1 MNELRAGQ
9 TPFDPDED
17 DFLIPSAPR
26 RAAARP
32 DADLVVNLS
41 AMNLRSTAPIQLE
54 SSLLTF
60 VDGAELGGG
69 PLNKSLATSLH
80 GLLKLL
86 PGEDL
91 IVQEVEEGEDPGAA
105 LDPLLRE
112 TSKHLKSIGRVNILV
127 AGQTGVGK
135 SSLINAV
142 FGEEFARTA
151 AGRPVTQHAEWFS
164 SDTIP
169 LRILDTKGLEAKD
182 YAATVSDLRA
192 EIETCRA
199 MKDAKDQLHIGWL
212 CISTPSSR
220 IQDAEIDVLRTLAK
234 YDIPTIVVLTK
245 YDDEPEFIEV
255 VDGVLTER
263 RVPRHAIVPVRAVAK
278 KHLPQAGL
286 SDLVVATFRALPSA
300 HRAAFAAAQKVNLD
314 LNKEAANEYVK
325 AAAAA
330 AAAAAVIPIPMADA
344 LSLAPIQTG
353 MMVGISAAFG
363 LPLDRQA
370 VLQLMTTVLGCVALS
385 AAGRWAVGTVLKL
398 IPGPGSVIGG
408 ILNAGVAGTLTLT
421 LGRVYIAFLYAFI
434 EENGRVPL
442 PDEILQAFPAY
453 YRGYSGKL
461 KERAAKDAVEVE
473 AA

>member
-1 MNELRAGQ
+1 MRAV
-9 TPFDPDED
+9 PLPSDPDLD
-17 DFLIPSAPR
+17 DFLLPSAPKR
-26 RAAARP
+26 PVARM
-32 DADLVVNLS
+32 DSDIVVNLS
-41 AMNLRSTAPIQLE
+41 ATSLRSAPAVMLE
-54 SSLLTF
+54 LSMLTF
-60 VDGAELGGG
+60 VDGADLGGG
-69 PLNKSLATSLH
+69 PLNNQSLATSLH

-91 IVQEVEEGEDPGAA
+91 IVQELEEGEDPGAA

-112 TSKHLKSIGRVNILV
+112 TTKHLRSIGRVNILI

-151 AGRPVTQHAEWFS
+151 SGRPVTQHAEWFS
-164 SDTIP
+164 SDSIP

-199 MKDAKDQLHIGWL
+199 MKDAKDQLHIAWL
-212 CISTPSSR
+212 CIAAPSSR
-220 IQDAEIDVLRTLAK
+220 IQDAEIDVLRTLSK

-255 VDGVLTER
+255 VDQVLTER

-278 KHLPQAGL
+278 KHMPQAGL
-286 SDLVVATFRALPSA
+286 SDLVVATFRALPTA
-300 HRAAFAAAQKVNLD
+300 HRAAFAAAQKVNLE

-344 LSLAPIQTG
+344 LTLAPIQTG

-398 IPGPGSVIGG
+398 IPGPGSLIGG

-453 YRGYSGKL
+453 YRGHAGRL
-461 KERAAKDAVEVE
+461 KEKTDQLAAAE
-473 AA
+473 AEAHG

>member
-1 MNELRAGQ
+1 M
-9 TPFDPDED
+9 D
-17 DFLIPSAPR
+17 DFLLPSAPK

-32 DADLVVNLS
+32 DSDIVVNLS
-41 AMNLRSTAPIQLE
+41 SMNIRAAQPVTLE
-54 SSLLTF
+54 SSILTF
-60 VDGAELGGG
+60 VDGADLGGN
-69 PLNKSLATSLH
+69 PLNGGPNLATSLH

-91 IVQEVEEGEDPGAA
+91 IVQELEEGEDPGAA

-112 TSKHLKSIGRVNILV
+112 TSKHLKSIGRVNIVV

-142 FGEEFARTA
+142 FGEDFARTA
-151 AGRPVTQHAEWFS
+151 SGRPVTQTAEWFS

-199 MKDAKDQLHIGWL
+199 MKDAKDQLHIGWV

-220 IQDAEIDVLRTLAK
+220 IQDAEVDILRTLAK
-234 YDIPTIVVLTK
+234 YDIPAIIVLTK

-255 VDGVLTER
+255 VDQVLTER
-263 RVPRHAIVPVRAVAK
+263 RVPRQAIVPVRAVAK

-300 HRAAFAAAQKVNLD
+300 HRAAFAAAQRVNLD

-370 VLQLMTTVLGCVALS
+370 VLQLMTT
-385 AAGRWAVGTVLKL
+385 
-398 IPGPGSVIGG
+398 
-408 ILNAGVAGTLTLT
+408 
-421 LGRVYIAFLYAFI
+421 RV
-434 EENGRVPL
+434 
-442 PDEILQAFPAY
+442 
-453 YRGYSGKL
+453 S
-461 KERAAKDAVEVE
+461 RAR
-473 AA
+473 